1 MPRGGGQV
9 EEGFSVK
16 ADGLFD
22 DGGRWGG
29 VGFGLKG
36 VEVLA
41 GREWRWGSGGVVA
54 IGVRDCLR

>member
-36 VEVLA
+36 VEGLA
-41 GREWRWGSGGVVA
+41 GSEVRSGSGGVVPF
-54 IGVRDCLR
+54 GVGHCFR